1 MAVKKVTWTR
11 LLASEK
17 EDPQFQSTLNMVAD
31 RRKTQIVYPSRDL
44 VFHAL
49 DMTPYN
55 KVKVVILGQDPYHG
69 PGQAHGLSFSVPD
82 GVKVPPSLRNI
93 KKEIQQ
99 DLRVKLSSSGCLNSW
114 AQQGVLLLNSVLT
127 VEGGKPQSHAKI
139 GWQRFTDR
147 VISSLN
153 DHHKSI
159 VFMLWGAY
167 AQKKSQLISNSH
179 HLILTAPHPSPLS
192 AHRGFLGCR
201 HFSQCNA
208 WLVKHHRD
216 EINWVV

>member
-1 MAVKKVTWTR
+1 MAVKKITWTR
-11 LLASEK
+11 LLESEK
-17 EDPQFQSTLNMVAD
+17 EDPRFQSTLNMVAD
-31 RRKTQIVYPSRDL
+31 RRKTKIVYPSRDL

-49 DMTPYN
+49 DMTPYD

-82 GVKVPPSLRNI
+82 GIKVPPSLRNI

-99 DLRVKLSSSGCLNSW
+99 DLCVTLSSSGCLNSW
-114 AQQGVLLLNSVLT
+114 AEQGVLLLNSVLT

-153 DHHKSI
+153 DHHKSV
-159 VFMLWGAY
+159 VFMLWGAH
-167 AQKKSQLISNSH
+167 AQKKSQLISNSQ

-192 AHRGFLGCR
+192 AYRGFIGCR